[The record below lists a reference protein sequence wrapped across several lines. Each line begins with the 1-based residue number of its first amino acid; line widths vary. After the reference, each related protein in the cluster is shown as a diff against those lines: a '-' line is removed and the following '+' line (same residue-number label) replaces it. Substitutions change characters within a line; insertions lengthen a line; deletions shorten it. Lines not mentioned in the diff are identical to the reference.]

1 MYHQNEI
8 YTIPY
13 HTIPYHTI
21 QPFVRPRSACLSKVV
36 VFCCPFE
43 CTSKG
48 NVERE
53 TSLALL
59 EWEGGT
65 FQGSLCSPL
74 KSVGFL
80 WHLECTGKG
89 YVERETSL
97 ALLEW
102 EGGTF
107 QGLHCSPLK
116 SGGFGGTFVCTGKG
130 DVKRE
135 LLLLRSRERRALYRA
150 RFAHLSKLVV
160 FLALL
165 CAAVRGM

>member
-74 KSVGFL
+74 KS
-80 WHLECTGKG
+80 
-89 YVERETSL
+89 
-97 ALLEW
+97 
-102 EGGTF
+102 
-107 QGLHCSPLK
+107 
-116 SGGFGGTFVCTGKG
+116 GGFGGTFVCTGKG